1 MTDAT
6 TNRPTR
12 IRGFLTPVSLV
23 LLGVLCLHTLTVE
36 GSRPRLVAADPT
48 PVAVVDVSRV
58 LEQIDERS
66 DWDIRIEALRGSI
79 QREAAKRRE
88 AMDKRLKESEQ
99 AETAEDR
106 QRIRDEVALMQL
118 RLEQWGALKTAEVD
132 REESLKWRSIYRNL
146 RRESQRVAE
155 AEGYEMVMVDDSVGD
170 VQTMPQSKV
179 PLQQQVLEQITNR
192 RVLFAANAIDIT
204 DQVIVRMNNAANA
217 AP

>member
-1 MTDAT
+1 MTDIT
-6 TNRPTR
+6 TNRPARQRSILPT
-12 IRGFLTPVSLV
+12 IAVV
-23 LLGVLCLHTLTVE
+23 LLGALCLHTLSVE
-36 GSRPRLVAADPT
+36 GSRPLRVAADPT

-58 LEQIDERS
+58 IDEIDERS

-79 QREAAKRRE
+79 QREAATRRE

-99 AETAEDR
+99 SATPEER

-118 RLEQWGALKTAEVD
+118 RLEQWGALKTAELD

-155 AEGYEMVMVDDSVGD
+155 AAGYEMVMVDDSVGD
-170 VQTMPQSKV
+170 VQTVPQSKV

-192 RVLFAANAIDIT
+192 RILFAANTIDIT